1 MDEEIVDQRSRSF
14 GLRLPA
20 HVVDRMDE
28 ECKRLRVS
36 RTQYILSLFENRN
49 DPSPGRPNESSAPDL
64 SGFVTEVIE
73 SLRAE
78 IRAGLT
84 VPAVSPP
91 PDLSPVLDAIKD
103 LSFRI
108 GAMESPPAPVL
119 SESPA
124 ALSPLFSRLDDI
136 LELLRSS
143 RPSGETESEAHAL
156 SFLSLQMGE
165 IQQGIERLFVQ
176 MDALARSGRHSG
188 AGTSP
193 EIKDELI
200 RLSEAAEHQSALTG
214 EILRIG
220 DSVREIRDRLQKN
233 PTTAAP
239 LEKIPEK
246 VSRKEARYKEPDPAA
261 EKKKETRQFGWAVGI
276 LLVFFLGF
284 VGWEI
289 LGWYNGG
296 DSGGPPII
304 HPSPSRP
311 KIPDGAPK
319 TQNPPK
325 KNP

>member
-1 MDEEIVDQRSRSF
+1 MEEDVKKVPFSV
-14 GLRLPA
+14 RLPEYLVERLKTDA
-20 HVVDRMDE
+20 QKVGLGTSDWVTSLLDE
-28 ECKRLRVS
+28 P
-36 RTQYILSLFENRN
+36 RN
-49 DPSPGRPNESSAPDL
+49 DFPEKISNESFDRENTSL
-64 SGFVTEVIE
+64 RSEIE

-103 LSFRI
+103 LSRRI
-108 GAMESPPAPVL
+108 EAMESPPAPVL

-124 ALSPLFSRLDDI
+124 ALSSLSSRLDDV

-165 IQQGIERLFVQ
+165 IQQGIERLFGQV
-176 MDALARSGRHSG
+176 DAVARSGRNSG

-233 PTTAAP
+233 PTTGASP
-239 LEKIPEK
+239 IEKVPEK

-304 HPSPSRP
+304 HPTPSRP

>member
-1 MDEEIVDQRSRSF
+1 MEEDVKKVPFSV
-14 GLRLPA
+14 RLPEYLVERLKTDA
-20 HVVDRMDE
+20 QKVGLGTSDWVTSLLDE
-28 ECKRLRVS
+28 P
-36 RTQYILSLFENRN
+36 RN
-49 DPSPGRPNESSAPDL
+49 DFPEKISNESFDRENTSL
-64 SGFVTEVIE
+64 RSEIE

-103 LSFRI
+103 LSRRI
-108 GAMESPPAPVL
+108 EAMESPPAPVL

-124 ALSPLFSRLDDI
+124 ALSSLSSRLDDV

-165 IQQGIERLFVQ
+165 IQQGIERLFGQ
-176 MDALARSGRHSG
+176 MDAVARSGRHSG

-193 EIKDELI
+193 EIMDELI